1 MDRERSALHRK
12 GPIPVQ
18 ISPMTS
24 AALCLSLALQLP
36 VASEPL
42 AVDPDSLLALHQ
54 ALQSFGEFQQPYSA
68 PVDVTDPDAGVTDAT
83 VEISAGCVKD
93 GPQVIILDADV
104 DEAPER
110 YLVLNEPWQS
120 LSAGTLLLV
129 SGNTAAIISTQEAN
143 KEATQAERMLT
154 FLDYLPFDAGRNAL
168 VEPGIEAQESSF
180 ETRAFME
187 SFSASSRG
195 EALSEAALAAWKGVL
210 PDLLLALWRRDGFA
224 RYRDDRLILVDPHL
238 YSGVVAAF
246 LQGTP
251 MEGADRFHAYAV
263 TPFGQMFL
271 CGENTSMHISIDP
284 HSGQVSADSD
294 VAATADATERN
305 WKLEFLL
312 HVLDAPDLDATDDD
326 EQPLY
331 ARALDLLGHLAPNE
345 IYSFSPSVVEGGWQ
359 AAHLVKRDRL
369 AELKSLAKQTAAR
382 RSLRSDAEDR

>member
-1 MDRERSALHRK
+1 M
-12 GPIPVQ
+12 P
-18 ISPMTS
+18 
-24 AALCLSLALQLP
+24 
-36 VASEPL
+36 
-42 AVDPDSLLALHQ
+42 
-54 ALQSFGEFQQPYSA
+54 
-68 PVDVTDPDAGVTDAT
+68 AGWST
-83 VEISAGCVKD
+83 GHH
-93 GPQVIILDADV
+93 PDADV

-110 YLVLNEPWQS
+110 YLVLSEPWQS

-168 VEPGIEAQESSF
+168 VEPGIEAQEPSF

-187 SFSASSRG
+187 SFGASSRG
-195 EALSEAALAAWKGVL
+195 EALSEATLAAWKGVL

-263 TPFGQMFL
+263 TPFGQMLL

-284 HSGQVSADSD
+284 
-294 VAATADATERN
+294 TADR
-305 WKLEFLL
+305 F
-312 HVLDAPDLDATDDD
+312 
-326 EQPLY
+326 
-331 ARALDLLGHLAPNE
+331 
-345 IYSFSPSVVEGGWQ
+345 
-359 AAHLVKRDRL
+359 
-369 AELKSLAKQTAAR
+369 R
-382 RSLRSDAEDR
+382 RTRM